1 MAKTIAVTEQPSTGL
16 QQLKSQPARLDRVP
30 QGRAQRDAQGD
41 LALARRGAV
50 DHDRRPRHR
59 LHLRRVLLAGG
70 QHHRPGDRG
79 PAAPPDHSTKQIRAF
94 PGKASR
100 EKQTMREKGTTMAA
114 EEQNPEEQNPEGER
128 PETHEQLAPPVNENF
143 KWYIIHAYSG
153 FERKVRESLES
164 RITAFGLQNRIGRIM
179 IPTEPVTELRN
190 GKKYTIERVFLP
202 GYVLVEMELD
212 NDLWHVI
219 KNTPRVTGFL
229 GTGDKPVALSEQE
242 VSSILFRSDAAKDKP
257 SMKVKF
263 EKGEQVRINEGPF
276 ANFTGAVDDVN
287 EDRQT
292 LKVMVS
298 IFGRSTPVEIEFSK
312 VDKVDRVALPT

>member
-1 MAKTIAVTEQPSTGL
+1 
-16 QQLKSQPARLDRVP
+16 
-30 QGRAQRDAQGD
+30 
-41 LALARRGAV
+41 
-50 DHDRRPRHR
+50 
-59 LHLRRVLLAGG
+59 
-70 QHHRPGDRG
+70 
-79 PAAPPDHSTKQIRAF
+79 
-94 PGKASR
+94 
-100 EKQTMREKGTTMAA
+100 MREKGTIMAA
-114 EEQNPEEQNPEGER
+114 KKKTRKEQTPQVPAEGD
-128 PETHEQLAPPVNENF
+128 HLAPPVNENF

-164 RITAFGLQNRIGRIM
+164 RITAFGLQNKIGRIM

-190 GKKYTIERVFLP
+190 GKKYTIDRVFLP
-202 GYVLVEMELD
+202 GYVLVEMDLD

-229 GTGDKPVALSEQE
+229 GTGDNPVALSEQE

-263 EKGEQVRINEGPF
+263 DKGEQVRINEGPF
-276 ANFTGAVDDVN
+276 ANFTGAVDDIN
-287 EDRQT
+287 EDKQT

-312 VDKVDRVALPT
+312 VDKVEV

>member
-1 MAKTIAVTEQPSTGL
+1 M
-16 QQLKSQPARLDRVP
+16 
-30 QGRAQRDAQGD
+30 
-41 LALARRGAV
+41 
-50 DHDRRPRHR
+50 
-59 LHLRRVLLAGG
+59 
-70 QHHRPGDRG
+70 
-79 PAAPPDHSTKQIRAF
+79 
-94 PGKASR
+94 
-100 EKQTMREKGTTMAA
+100 
-114 EEQNPEEQNPEGER
+114 
-128 PETHEQLAPPVNENF
+128 
-143 KWYIIHAYSG
+143 
-153 FERKVRESLES
+153 RESLES
-164 RITAFGLQNRIGRIM
+164 RIQAFGLQNRIGRIM

-229 GTGDKPVALSEQE
+229 GTGDKPVALSEAE
-242 VSSILFRSDAAKDKP
+242 VSSILFRSESAKDKP

-276 ANFTGAVDDVN
+276 ANFNGTVDDVN

-298 IFGRSTPVEIEFSK
+298 IFGRSTPVEIEFAK
-312 VDKVDRVALPT
+312 VDKMEE

>member
-1 MAKTIAVTEQPSTGL
+1 MADEQD
-16 QQLKSQPARLDRVP
+16 PAGM
-30 QGRAQRDAQGD
+30 Q
-41 LALARRGAV
+41 
-50 DHDRRPRHR
+50 
-59 LHLRRVLLAGG
+59 
-70 QHHRPGDRG
+70 
-79 PAAPPDHSTKQIRAF
+79 
-94 PGKASR
+94 
-100 EKQTMREKGTTMAA
+100 
-114 EEQNPEEQNPEGER
+114 PEEHLE
-128 PETHEQLAPPVNENF
+128 PPVNENF

-229 GTGDKPVALSEQE
+229 GTGDSPVALSEQE
-242 VSSILFRSDAAKDKP
+242 VSSILFRSDVSKDKP
-257 SMKVKF
+257 ATKIKF

-276 ANFTGAVDDVN
+276 ANFNGAVDDVN
-287 EDRQT
+287 EDKQT

-312 VDKVDRVALPT
+312 VDKMIDE

>member
-1 MAKTIAVTEQPSTGL
+1 MHEEGI
-16 QQLKSQPARLDRVP
+16 
-30 QGRAQRDAQGD
+30 
-41 LALARRGAV
+41 
-50 DHDRRPRHR
+50 
-59 LHLRRVLLAGG
+59 
-70 QHHRPGDRG
+70 
-79 PAAPPDHSTKQIRAF
+79 I
-94 PGKASR
+94 
-100 EKQTMREKGTTMAA
+100 MAA
-114 EEQNPEEQNPEGER
+114 EEQNPEEQNPQGV
-128 PETHEQLAPPVNENF
+128 PPEQLAPPVNENF

-164 RITAFGLQNRIGRIM
+164 RIRAFGLENRIGRIM

-229 GTGDKPVALSEQE
+229 GTGDNPVALSEQE
-242 VSSILFRSDAAKDKP
+242 VSSILFRSESTTNKP

-287 EDRQT
+287 EDKQT

-312 VDKVDRVALPT
+312 VDKIVE

>member
-1 MAKTIAVTEQPSTGL
+1 
-16 QQLKSQPARLDRVP
+16 
-30 QGRAQRDAQGD
+30 
-41 LALARRGAV
+41 
-50 DHDRRPRHR
+50 
-59 LHLRRVLLAGG
+59 
-70 QHHRPGDRG
+70 
-79 PAAPPDHSTKQIRAF
+79 
-94 PGKASR
+94 
-100 EKQTMREKGTTMAA
+100 MREKGTTMAA
-114 EEQNPEEQNPEGER
+114 EEQNPEEQNPEASNASESSSEQ
-128 PETHEQLAPPVNENF
+128 PTDQLAPPVNDNF

-164 RITAFGLQNRIGRIM
+164 RIAAFGLQNRIGRIM
-179 IPTEPVTELRN
+179 IPTEPVTEPRN

-229 GTGDKPVALSEQE
+229 GTGDNPVALSEQE
-242 VSSILFRSDAAKDKP
+242 VSSILFRSDVSKDKP

-263 EKGEQVRINEGPF
+263 DKGEQVRINEGPF
-276 ANFTGAVDDVN
+276 ANFTGAVDDIN
-287 EDRQT
+287 EDKQT

-312 VDKVDRVALPT
+312 VDKIEA

>member
-1 MAKTIAVTEQPSTGL
+1 MIHQE
-16 QQLKSQPARLDRVP
+16 
-30 QGRAQRDAQGD
+30 
-41 LALARRGAV
+41 
-50 DHDRRPRHR
+50 
-59 LHLRRVLLAGG
+59 
-70 QHHRPGDRG
+70 
-79 PAAPPDHSTKQIRAF
+79 
-94 PGKASR
+94 
-100 EKQTMREKGTTMAA
+100 GTTMAV
-114 EEQNPEEQNPEGER
+114 EEQNPDALNPEGEQ
-128 PETHEQLAPPVNENF
+128 PTEQLAPPVNENF

-229 GTGDKPVALSEQE
+229 GTGDNPVALSEQE
-242 VSSILFRSDAAKDKP
+242 VSSILFRSESTTNKP

-263 EKGEQVRINEGPF
+263 EKSEQVRINEGPF
-276 ANFTGAVDDVN
+276 ANFTGTVDDVN

-312 VDKVDRVALPT
+312 VDKVEE

>member
-1 MAKTIAVTEQPSTGL
+1 MHEEGTQTM
-16 QQLKSQPARLDRVP
+16 
-30 QGRAQRDAQGD
+30 
-41 LALARRGAV
+41 AV
-50 DHDRRPRHR
+50 DEQTPEAQDP
-59 LHLRRVLLAGG
+59 GG
-70 QHHRPGDRG
+70 
-79 PAAPPDHSTKQIRAF
+79 
-94 PGKASR
+94 
-100 EKQTMREKGTTMAA
+100 
-114 EEQNPEEQNPEGER
+114 
-128 PETHEQLAPPVNENF
+128 ETPSAQLAPPVNENF

-164 RITAFGLQNRIGRIM
+164 RIQAFGLHNRIGRIM

-202 GYVLVEMELD
+202 GYVLVEMDLD

-229 GTGDKPVALSEQE
+229 GTGDKPVALSEAE
-242 VSSILFRSDAAKDKP
+242 VSSILFRSEAAKDKP

-276 ANFTGAVDDVN
+276 ANFNGTVDDVN

-298 IFGRSTPVEIEFSK
+298 IFGRSTPVEIEFAK
-312 VDKVDRVALPT
+312 VDKVEE

>member
-1 MAKTIAVTEQPSTGL
+1 MAVEEKVPDEQQPNGEQPS
-16 QQLKSQPARLDRVP
+16 
-30 QGRAQRDAQGD
+30 
-41 LALARRGAV
+41 
-50 DHDRRPRHR
+50 
-59 LHLRRVLLAGG
+59 
-70 QHHRPGDRG
+70 
-79 PAAPPDHSTKQIRAF
+79 
-94 PGKASR
+94 
-100 EKQTMREKGTTMAA
+100 
-114 EEQNPEEQNPEGER
+114 
-128 PETHEQLAPPVNENF
+128 EQLAPPVNENF

-164 RITAFGLQNRIGRIM
+164 RIQAFGLQNRIGRIM

-202 GYVLVEMELD
+202 GYVLVEMDLD

-242 VSSILFRSDAAKDKP
+242 VSSILFRSEAAKDKP
-257 SMKVKF
+257 TLKVKF

-276 ANFTGAVDDVN
+276 ANFNGSVDDVN

-298 IFGRSTPVEIEFSK
+298 IFGRSTPVEIEFAK
-312 VDKVDRVALPT
+312 VDKMEA

>member
-1 MAKTIAVTEQPSTGL
+1 
-16 QQLKSQPARLDRVP
+16 
-30 QGRAQRDAQGD
+30 
-41 LALARRGAV
+41 
-50 DHDRRPRHR
+50 
-59 LHLRRVLLAGG
+59 
-70 QHHRPGDRG
+70 
-79 PAAPPDHSTKQIRAF
+79 
-94 PGKASR
+94 
-100 EKQTMREKGTTMAA
+100 MREKGTTMAA
-114 EEQNPEEQNPEGER
+114 QEQNPEEQTPEVIGASGD
-128 PETHEQLAPPVNENF
+128 PSSEQLAPPVNENF

-202 GYVLVEMELD
+202 GYVLVEMDLD

-229 GTGDKPVALSEQE
+229 GTGDNPVALSEQE
-242 VSSILFRSDAAKDKP
+242 VSSILFRSETSANKP
-257 SMKVKF
+257 TMKVKF
-263 EKGEQVRINEGPF
+263 DKGEQVRINEGPF
-276 ANFTGAVDDVN
+276 ANFTGAVDDIN
-287 EDRQT
+287 EDKHT

-312 VDKVDRVALPT
+312 VDKIVDE